1 MSLTESEYR
10 KYKVFIYQYN
20 ISDKPLVSL
29 YASLENAQ
37 KHCDTQTCYMYEIQL
52 VIHIYNIKTKQLAE
66 TRLIIKRCKF

>member
-20 ISDKPLVSL
+20 ISDKPSL